1 MTRDSTGV
9 VHATSVVVTF
19 AAYLAGIVLL
29 LLALLTTADVVGR
42 YFFNAPIIG
51 VFDLTHFSVLIMVF
65 LGLGYCGFRGGHVA
79 IELLYDRLNRRTARI
94 LDRLINLIG
103 CILFV
108 VIAWQTV
115 VQSIDV
121 KEYGEASQLLLIPY
135 YPFYWLLALGALL
148 FAWVMALRVAIP
160 ESEEQGE

>member
-1 MTRDSTGV
+1 VTRGSIGV

-108 VIAWQTV
+108 VIAWQSV

>member
-1 MTRDSTGV
+1 VTRDSIGV

-19 AAYLAGIVLL
+19 AAYLAGVVLL

-79 IELLYDRLNRRTARI
+79 IEFLYDRLNRKTARI
-94 LDRLINLIG
+94 LDRLINLVG

-108 VIAWQTV
+108 VIAWQSV

-121 KEYGEASQLLLIPY
+121 KKYGEASQLLLIPY

-160 ESEEQGE
+160 ESEQQGE